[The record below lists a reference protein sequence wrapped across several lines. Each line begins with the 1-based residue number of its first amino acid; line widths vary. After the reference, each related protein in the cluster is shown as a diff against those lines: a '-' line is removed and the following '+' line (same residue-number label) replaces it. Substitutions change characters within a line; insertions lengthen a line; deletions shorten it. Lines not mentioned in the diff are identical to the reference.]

1 MAAMKANGH
10 RWTSFVVYGK
20 WNTET
25 ALTLLLHTPPHYGP
39 EVGSAAADTAPIFQC
54 VCIVPRGGCA
64 STTPRLRGATAGG
77 IPALRPHICGSED
90 GAATGLKSR
99 TRVRSEHSPTPGLSC
114 EGVVSISP
122 TKVVMPAESDP
133 TRARHSPLC
142 CAHCPLTFCHSR
154 LL

>member
-1 MAAMKANGH
+1 MAAMKTNGH

-25 ALTLLLHTPPHYGP
+25 ALTLLLHTPPPYGP
-39 EVGSAAADTAPIFQC
+39 EVGLAAAETALYSS
-54 VCIVPRGGCA
+54 VCIVPRGGGPA
-64 STTPRLRGATAGG
+64 LHPDSEVRLQGG

-122 TKVVMPAESDP
+122 TKVVMPAESGP